1 MRLSSLSSSSFDAHF
16 LPQVLSA
23 MSPPPSS
30 AVPFD
35 PIASTLAPRDALSRL
50 DI

>member
-23 MSPPPSS
+23 MSPPSS